1 MWGKDWVNKNIRGFL
16 MTNDKEESL
25 KRKYE
30 EEALDRKAKAGIQ
43 ADISTAP
50 LKMVKHYVRKKPLI
64 NQVVCVKCG
73 KIFKTNRKT
82 KLCFSCERKKK

>member
-50 LKMVKHYVRKKPLI
+50 LKWSNIY
-64 NQVVCVKCG
+64 
-73 KIFKTNRKT
+73 
-82 KLCFSCERKKK
+82 